1 MAITVNAVKCPSCG
15 ADLPV
20 EEGRE
25 KIFCSFCGTPIVIT
39 NENEHI
45 YRHID
50 EAGIKQAETDRMI
63 RLKELEIE
71 EAKYKQSSSLR
82 SLLIKIWI
90 GAIFAVAILCLVV
103 WLRDDELGGLMAFN
117 CLFYVGGPVV
127 GGGAYLIFKLIPEK
141 ENEKNIRREGGIKF
155 PKNLEPFDEKNY
167 AEVEKALRRVGFN
180 NISCINMHDLTIGLL
195 TKPGKIESISVD
207 DVQITSGG
215 KYYMPSVP
223 ITITYH
229 GK

>member
-20 EEGRE
+20 EEGRD

-127 GGGAYLIFKLIPEK
+127 GGGAYLIF
-141 ENEKNIRREGGIKF
+141 NQQ
-155 PKNLEPFDEKNY
+155 
-167 AEVEKALRRVGFN
+167 
-180 NISCINMHDLTIGLL
+180 
-195 TKPGKIESISVD
+195 TKW
-207 DVQITSGG
+207 Q
-215 KYYMPSVP
+215 
-223 ITITYH
+223 
-229 GK
+229 